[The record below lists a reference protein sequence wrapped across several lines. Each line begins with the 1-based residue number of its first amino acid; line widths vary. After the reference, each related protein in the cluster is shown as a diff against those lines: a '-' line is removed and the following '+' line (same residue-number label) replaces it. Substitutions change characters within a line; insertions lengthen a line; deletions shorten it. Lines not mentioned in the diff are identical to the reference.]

1 MISSRLHPFSNH
13 LFNAFSTRPILL
25 APSQLQPPEFWV
37 QFRPQNSFS
46 GDLSAL
52 APAVQVH
59 DSPERLVRPFV
70 VSVMIPQNS
79 GEVRSDHPWKWPEM
93 RRVTTCA
100 GEEFSFPV
108 LKGCEAGFP
117 LMPLVC
123 VALHHCHACR
133 HPNPVQIAHFF
144 FFLSFLFFFPPRN
157 RLAWSDISVLGR
169 FCFVKEGLGE
179 ECIYKGDVR
188 EKKCKWF
195 WESKS
200 GFGMCGGWL
209 GFFFF
214 WGCWSFVILGGIGRA
229 QKR

>member
-93 RRVTTCA
+93 RRVATCA

-144 FFLSFLFFFPPRN
+144 FLSFLFFFLPRN

-179 ECIYKGDVR
+179 ESVFIR
-188 EKKCKWF
+188 EM
-195 WESKS
+195 WERKS
-200 GFGMCGGWL
+200 VNGFGKARVVLGCVEVGWV
-209 GFFFF
+209 FFF
-214 WGCWSFVILGGIGRA
+214 GGLLEFCDFRGYW
-229 QKR
+229 